1 MDLVAEADNTITRDL
16 LGRGDVS
23 IYDDFLNGVWS
34 LADVG
39 DGKII
44 HET

>member
-23 IYDDFLNGVWS
+23 IYNDFLMIFGSWLTS
-34 LADVG
+34 G
-39 DGKII
+39 MGK
-44 HET
+44 